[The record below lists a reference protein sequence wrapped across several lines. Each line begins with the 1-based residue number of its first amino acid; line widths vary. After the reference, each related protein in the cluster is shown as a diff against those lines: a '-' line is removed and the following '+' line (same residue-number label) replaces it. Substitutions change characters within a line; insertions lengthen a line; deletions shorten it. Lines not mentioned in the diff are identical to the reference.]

1 MTFKTKITHFS
12 DIAME
17 ISENQ
22 YAQTLL
28 MSQLRSNFLVDSL
41 MWAAR
46 ALTGPHCALNWCEVH
61 FSAQSKKNVHTKN
74 YEAKSVKIFFFEER
88 VGIISTCA
96 KTD

>member
-1 MTFKTKITHFS
+1 MVNKITHFS

-41 MWAAR
+41 VVPYNKISSCFA
-46 ALTGPHCALNWCEVH
+46 EV
-61 FSAQSKKNVHTKN
+61 SI
-74 YEAKSVKIFFFEER
+74 Y
-88 VGIISTCA
+88 ISTIYRGANQCA
-96 KTD
+96 SSM